1 MITTFVSHIV
11 DDSCGICI
19 VLVIKYV
26 WTHVGIP
33 LMWCVKLQQHCLGIW
48 FQQIS
53 RIVFLVMLCVGWMN
67 VHTHVFSGQQKS
79 VVLRVVV
86 HLGMLG
92 GFGGGVCGGVLV
104 WWAGKNGRTHATT
117 TKCIEDGWHDLM
129 NLYVGHCMIR
139 VIKCGQH
146 VFGVMVGSVASY
158 GAVHRLTHHGRQGKA
173 KMNHGK
179 ADNG

>member
-1 MITTFVSHIV
+1 MFDRLFCFVVGSRC
-11 DDSCGICI
+11 S
-19 VLVIKYV
+19 VL
-26 WTHVGIP
+26 P
-33 LMWCVKLQQHCLGIW
+33 QHG
-48 FQQIS
+48 F
-53 RIVFLVMLCVGWMN
+53 
-67 VHTHVFSGQQKS
+67 VFS
-79 VVLRVVV
+79 
-86 HLGMLG
+86 
-92 GFGGGVCGGVLV
+92 FV

-179 ADNG
+179 ADND

>member
-1 MITTFVSHIV
+1 MDTCWYSFDVVCQIATTLFGNLVPTDFEDCV
-11 DDSCGICI
+11 FGDVVCGMEKCAHTGTCI
-19 VLVIKYV
+19 PDNKK
-26 WTHVGIP
+26 G
-33 LMWCVKLQQHCLGIW
+33 
-48 FQQIS
+48 
-53 RIVFLVMLCVGWMN
+53 
-67 VHTHVFSGQQKS
+67 

-92 GFGGGVCGGVLV
+92 GFGGRVCGGVLV